1 MAVFSLLIIVKR
13 YTEGTHEEPTGL
25 ARWSRQDETDMRMR
39 AINTLQ
45 CVCFVAVAVLLAIGG
60 LLAGNLTVALVA
72 AVSGIAC
79 AVVKLVIMRA
89 WLKYTAR

>member
-1 MAVFSLLIIVKR
+1 MAAQG
-13 YTEGTHEEPTGL
+13 TPQGTHGAYNGH
-25 ARWSRQDETDMRMR
+25 ARLIVASGHANGDSEADMRMR

-45 CVCFVAVAVLLAIGG
+45 CACFVAVAVLLAIGG

-72 AVSGIAC
+72 VVSGIAC

>member
-1 MAVFSLLIIVKR
+1 MAAQG
-13 YTEGTHEEPTGL
+13 TPQGTHG
-25 ARWSRQDETDMRMR
+25 AYKGHMRMR

-45 CVCFVAVAVLLAIGG
+45 CACFIAVAVLLAIGG

>member
-1 MAVFSLLIIVKR
+1 MAAQG
-13 YTEGTHEEPTGL
+13 TPQGTHGAYKGHMRL
-25 ARWSRQDETDMRMR
+25 IVASGHAHGDDETDMRMR

-60 LLAGNLTVALVA
+60 LIVSNLTIALVA
-72 AVSGIAC
+72 AVSGIVC

-89 WLKYTAR
+89 WLRYTAR

>member
-1 MAVFSLLIIVKR
+1 MRLIVAS
-13 YTEGTHEEPTGL
+13 GHAHGD
-25 ARWSRQDETDMRMR
+25 DETDMRMR

-45 CVCFVAVAVLLAIGG
+45 CACFIAVAVLLAIGG